1 MTDSDTMIIPRQR
14 IAVAIERLEPPVAAP
29 APQPP
34 APGAAEAAL
43 ARLAW
48 VVPSLVAL
56 VLSLV
61 RITWPGL
68 WADELATWGM
78 ASTPWGRMWPVLGNV
93 DASIA
98 PYYAFVHVLGDLFG
112 PSDLVLRLPSAL
124 AMTAAVG
131 IVAAI
136 GSRLAG
142 PRLGLI
148 AGLLFV
154 ALPTTSRY
162 AQEAR
167 PYAIAVFAVALATLL
182 LLRVLDEP
190 TRARYAGYA
199 AAVALIGLAHFVALL
214 VLVAHAVIVVAYRG
228 RLGRDWFGWAALG
241 VLPAIPLLWFAFGQ
255 RAQVSWIPGANL
267 EGLGSM
273 VEGLVG
279 VPVLGGVLLVL
290 MLLGVSVR
298 RPTAV
303 FTAWC
308 VIPTV
313 LLFGL
318 SQVDSLWLPRYLL
331 FTLPAWAL
339 LAATTLNRS
348 PLIRGVLLV
357 TAVAVVGLPAQLDVR
372 GSAGHGQASST
383 LAATLTANEQP
394 GDGIVYALNDP
405 GGGWVGRD
413 LVAHY
418 VPAASQPRD
427 VLLTRAARSDGHL
440 LAGECADV
448 ASCVA
453 GTTRL
458 WVIRN
463 GRAADPLAGL
473 GFDRER
479 ALRDGYVVSRIWNFT
494 GLTLALLVARSSTD
508 AVGH

>member
-1 MTDSDTMIIPRQR
+1 MVIPRQR
-14 IAVAIERLEPPVAAP
+14 IAAAIERVDVPVSLPDPP
-29 APQPP
+29 PP
-34 APGAAEAAL
+34 SGAAEAAL

-61 RITWPGL
+61 RLTWPGL

-78 ASTPWGRMWPVLGNV
+78 ASTPWGRMWSVLGNV
-93 DASIA
+93 DASLA
-98 PYYAFVHVLGDLFG
+98 PYYAFTHVLSDLFG

-142 PRLGLI
+142 PRLGLV
-148 AGLLFV
+148 AGLLFAV
-154 ALPTTSRY
+154 LPTTSRY

-167 PYAIAVFAVALATLL
+167 PYAIAVFAVALSTLL
-182 LLRVLDEP
+182 LLRVLDAP
-190 TRARYAGYA
+190 TRGRYAWYA
-199 AAVALIGLAHFVALL
+199 AAVALVGLAHFVALL
-214 VLVAHAVIVVAYRG
+214 ILVAHAVIVVAFRG
-228 RLGRDWFGWAALG
+228 RLGRDWFGWAGLG
-241 VLPAIPLLWFAFGQ
+241 VLPAIPLVWLAFGQ
-255 RAQVSWIPGANL
+255 RAQVSWIPDANL

-273 VEGLVG
+273 VSGLVG
-279 VPVLGGVLLVL
+279 VPVLGGILLVL
-290 MLLGVSVR
+290 MLLGVSMR

-313 LLFGL
+313 LLFGV

-348 PLIRGVLLV
+348 PLIRGVLVV
-357 TAVAVVGLPAQLDVR
+357 TAVAVVGLPAQIDAR
-372 GSAGHGQASST
+372 NTSGHGQASSA
-383 LAATLTANEQP
+383 LAATLAANEQP
-394 GDGIVYALNDP
+394 GDGIVYAQNDP

-413 LVAHY
+413 IVAHY
-418 VPAASQPRD
+418 VPAGSQPRD
-427 VLLTRAARSDGHL
+427 VLLTRAQRSGGHL

-448 ASCVA
+448 SACVD

-463 GRAADPLAGL
+463 GRTADPIAGL

-479 ALRDGYVVSRIWNFT
+479 ILRDEYAVNRVWNFA
-494 GLTLALLVARSSTD
+494 GLTLALLVSRSDTD
-508 AVGH
+508 SVVGH